1 MKSEEFSLQQQQQ
14 WRIYSLSEGLSLGR
28 LLPSTCQRVCVYV
41 IFRYLNPCG
50 GELMVSVSGGSL
62 LGGAAGVWASCYC
75 PATGCS
81 TIIYLVVIEDEP

>member
-14 WRIYSLSEGLSLGR
+14 QWRIYSLCEGLSLGR

-62 LGGAAGVWASCYC
+62 LGGRRGCGLHVTVQPLAAAPSYIWW
-75 PATGCS
+75 
-81 TIIYLVVIEDEP
+81 